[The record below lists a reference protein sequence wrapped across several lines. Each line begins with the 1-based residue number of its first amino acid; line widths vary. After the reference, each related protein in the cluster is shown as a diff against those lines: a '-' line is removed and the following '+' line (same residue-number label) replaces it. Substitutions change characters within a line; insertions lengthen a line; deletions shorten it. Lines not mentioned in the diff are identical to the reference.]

1 MKIRDHCTIDSRGF
15 AVLAICIVG
24 VGAVLV
30 DFLWV
35 GERGSINI
43 EVISL
48 NFAFGG
54 LLLNRILPPREKNAW
69 TRLRIL
75 RLVTESLFAIAVSGL
90 IVWGVLYGAWFNFFP
105 LLTAPTIMLAVY
117 LLIKYGFKP
126 NEREGKTAP

>member
-90 IVWGVLYGAWFNFFP
+90 IVWGGIVWGLVQFLSSTDGSDNYACCI
-105 LLTAPTIMLAVY
+105 LTY
-117 LLIKYGFKP
+117 
-126 NEREGKTAP
+126 